1 MNADN
6 LAAAVRAAIQAIL
19 DASDDPGWQV
29 AQFVICMGLERV
41 TADGELDSTAWLW
54 TPPRQAEWMTDGL
67 LESATDLRMSASID
81 DD

>member
-1 MNADN
+1 MTADD
-6 LAAAVRAAIQAIL
+6 LTAAVRAAIQAIL

-41 TADGELDSTAWLW
+41 TGDGELDSSAWLW
-54 TPPRQAEWMTDGL
+54 APPHQAEWMTDGL
-67 LESATDLRMSASID
+67 LESATDLRLSAAID

>member
-1 MNADN
+1 MKADD
-6 LAAAVRAAIQAIL
+6 LAAAVRASVQAIL

-41 TADGELDSTAWLW
+41 TADGDLESSAWLW
-54 TPPRQAEWMTDGL
+54 APPRQADWMTDGL
-67 LESATDLRMSASID
+67 LESATDLRCCADID